1 MDWSCFLCALNSS
14 VQTSL
19 RAFAQSNPIIVS
31 RLLRMFWRERGPM
44 FPKGLYEAREI
55 YALTRTRNVPSGF
68 LFASIDSYSGK
79 EKIKKAA

>member
-1 MDWSCFLCALNSS
+1 
-14 VQTSL
+14 
-19 RAFAQSNPIIVS
+19 
-31 RLLRMFWRERGPM
+31 MFWRERGPM